1 MSNQPQRHARYRP
14 SLYRAPARPQSSS
27 RPAPWQTAAPRPPGS
42 SMQMPGRSH
51 DERAIAA
58 RARKIHDSGHMPE
71 PGPAPGQ
78 HRPVRQGCGWA
89 HAVST
94 RLKARLTGPRQTA
107 HSRYRLT
114 RSPSL
119 RTVTAPGRY
128 FPFAGRAA
136 APAGPSRL
144 PPLLVARAVSDSC
157 SDVGRPLLRL
167 RSLVVR
173 RGLTAMARRLAASPG
188 WLNTPQVLL
197 VIVGGPAPLWPGA
210 LPVDTPADPSP

>member
-14 SLYRAPARPQSSS
+14 SLYRAPARV
-27 RPAPWQTAAPRPPGS
+27 AARPPGKRPHHAR
-42 SMQMPGRSH
+42 PGQVCRCP
-51 DERAIAA
+51 AA
-58 RARKIHDSGHMPE
+58 ATMNE
-71 PGPAPGQ
+71 PSLRGPARSTTPATCRNRAQRPGSTG
-78 HRPVRQGCGWA
+78 PCGRGAAGA

-94 RLKARLTGPRQTA
+94 RLKARLTGPTQTA

-210 LPVDTPADPSP
+210 LLVDTPADPSP